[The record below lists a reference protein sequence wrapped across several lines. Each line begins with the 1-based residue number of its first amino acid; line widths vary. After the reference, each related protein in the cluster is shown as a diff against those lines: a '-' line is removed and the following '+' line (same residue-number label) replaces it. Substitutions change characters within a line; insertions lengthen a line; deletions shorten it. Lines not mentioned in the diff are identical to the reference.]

1 MFAYNPTENDQS
13 GRIIAQGMMGA
24 AQTNAQM
31 MGQLGQ
37 DIGGALASIG
47 GIYGEIEGQKAK
59 GRAFK
64 DVFKV
69 VSPSLGIS
77 MEQLEAV
84 SGGKLKNDRDWYQAS
99 EMLMPM
105 MPSLINAQLVTGKLG
120 VQQQQPFVNAGLK
133 NAANIAGGNATYT
146 PPAGMSPV
154 EPPLPTKDPAA
165 ADAPLPAVTGAPAP
179 APTPAQTMP
188 GGSQSKEAY
197 NRWLRSQGLP
207 PIP

>member
-1 MFAYNPTENDQS
+1 MFSYAPQESDQS

-47 GIYGEIEGQKAK
+47 GIYGEMEGQKAK

-84 SGGKLKNDRDWYQAS
+84 SGGKLKNDRDWFQAS

-105 MPSLINAQLVTGKLG
+105 MPSLINAQLARGNNSVRQN
-120 VQQQQPFVNAGLK
+120 VPFAQQNIK
-133 NAANIAGGNATYT
+133 NANIRAEEGDYLDAT
-146 PPAGMSPV
+146 
-154 EPPLPTKDPAA
+154 PL
-165 ADAPLPAVTGAPAP
+165 
-179 APTPAQTMP
+179 
-188 GGSQSKEAY
+188 
-197 NRWLRSQGLP
+197 R
-207 PIP
+207 